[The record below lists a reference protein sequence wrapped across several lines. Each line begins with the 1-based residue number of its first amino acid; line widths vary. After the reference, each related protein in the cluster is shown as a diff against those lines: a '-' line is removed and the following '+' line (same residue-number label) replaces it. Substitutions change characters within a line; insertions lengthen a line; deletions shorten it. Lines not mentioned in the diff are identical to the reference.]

1 MVVVALLTL
10 LPAEAVV
17 MLRVVAPV
25 LSRVMAWELYEPVTF
40 AVPAKRTLSEPL
52 AVPSVCVKVAVEAY
66 VVPSLETSNPV
77 GAVAAMFPV
86 KLLPAIVNV
95 WTADGVPYV
104 DVNAVALPDELPL
117 IVMVGTRSTEPLKEK
132 LFTLNVPALALA
144 PQA

>member
-1 MVVVALLTL
+1 
-10 LPAEAVV
+10 
-17 MLRVVAPV
+17 
-25 LSRVMAWELYEPVTF
+25 
-40 AVPAKRTLSEPL
+40 
-52 AVPSVCVKVAVEAY
+52 
-66 VVPSLETSNPV
+66 
-77 GAVAAMFPV
+77 MFPD

-117 IVMVGTRSTEPLKEK
+117 IVMVGTRPTEPLKEK